1 MGIHTGRIVAGLVGS
16 KLVRYDLFGEGCL
29 IAKNLHQKSAEDV
42 VTISEDT
49 RAILITSNDM
59 V

>member
-29 IAKNLHQKSAEDV
+29 IAKALH
-42 VTISEDT
+42 
-49 RAILITSNDM
+49 
-59 V
+59 